1 MNEYCNIEIQ
11 KLASSAAS
19 GRYLLGYN
27 GKFFEA
33 NSYVVELINYL
44 QENADEDVAI
54 SKYIEKRQGKYTKKQ
69 VKGFIEKYLYPLVNT
84 DVPQKRKQF
93 LYEKELFSASL
104 VDKITPYLVGLFNKW
119 LVCGILIFAVIVDV
133 SYLSQTSNLL
143 DFNKHIDAYS
153 IIGIVMFMLGS
164 SLFHELGHA
173 TACRHFGIQHKG
185 IGFGLYLNFPVFYT
199 DVTEIWKLNRQQ
211 RNVVNLAG
219 VYFQSYC
226 LIGLIIIYMI
236 TPSDLIR
243 YLILSMNFG
252 FLMVLTPFF
261 KFDGYWI
268 ASDILGV
275 PNLRRRAQE
284 LYGYIYHRLR
294 GTMGRKPYL
303 LELKPCAKYTFMVY
317 SILVNLFMGYYFVYI
332 IPSFV
337 YHFVMWFPS
346 EIEKIVILLSNNMA
360 PPFSLLRNICMQ
372 LLFLILI
379 LVMIYRIVS
388 PLFSKCKK

>member
-1 MNEYCNIEIQ
+1 
-11 KLASSAAS
+11 
-19 GRYLLGYN
+19 
-27 GKFFEA
+27 
-33 NSYVVELINYL
+33 
-44 QENADEDVAI
+44 
-54 SKYIEKRQGKYTKKQ
+54 
-69 VKGFIEKYLYPLVNT
+69 
-84 DVPQKRKQF
+84 
-93 LYEKELFSASL
+93 
-104 VDKITPYLVGLFNKW
+104 
-119 LVCGILIFAVIVDV
+119 
-133 SYLSQTSNLL
+133 
-143 DFNKHIDAYS
+143 
-153 IIGIVMFMLGS
+153 
-164 SLFHELGHA
+164 
-173 TACRHFGIQHKG
+173 
-185 IGFGLYLNFPVFYT
+185 
-199 DVTEIWKLNRQQ
+199 
-211 RNVVNLAG
+211 
-219 VYFQSYC
+219 
-226 LIGLIIIYMI
+226 MI

-252 FLMVLTPFF
+252 FLMVLNPFF

-337 YHFVMWFPS
+337 YHFIMSFPS

>member
-1 MNEYCNIEIQ
+1 
-11 KLASSAAS
+11 
-19 GRYLLGYN
+19 
-27 GKFFEA
+27 
-33 NSYVVELINYL
+33 
-44 QENADEDVAI
+44 
-54 SKYIEKRQGKYTKKQ
+54 
-69 VKGFIEKYLYPLVNT
+69 
-84 DVPQKRKQF
+84 
-93 LYEKELFSASL
+93 
-104 VDKITPYLVGLFNKW
+104 
-119 LVCGILIFAVIVDV
+119 
-133 SYLSQTSNLL
+133 
-143 DFNKHIDAYS
+143 
-153 IIGIVMFMLGS
+153 MLGS

-211 RNVVNLAG
+211 KNVVNLAG

-226 LIGLIIIYMI
+226 LIGLITIYMI

-252 FLMVLTPFF
+252 FLMVLNPFF

-337 YHFVMWFPS
+337 YHFVMSFPS